1 MNWFEMITS
10 YRPMLKF
17 QYRIGQAKISSEV
30 PASCQNRLQTRKRK
44 KEKVKEKE
52 KEKKKGYD
60 VGSIWFG

>member
-1 MNWFEMITS
+1 MVS
-10 YRPMLKF
+10 
-17 QYRIGQAKISSEV
+17 KISSEV